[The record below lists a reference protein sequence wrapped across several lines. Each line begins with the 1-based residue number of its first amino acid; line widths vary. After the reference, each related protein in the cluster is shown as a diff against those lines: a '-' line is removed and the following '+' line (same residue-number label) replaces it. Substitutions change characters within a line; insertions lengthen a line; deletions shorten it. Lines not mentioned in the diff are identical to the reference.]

1 MGLGGFLGD
10 VGDGI
15 AKGLEKTVQGF
26 NVVDRYINPFHEEE
40 TLTARGERAAEEAAA
55 AGKAQP
61 RGLGA
66 PGLEQTMAGMRWL
79 YSNGIS
85 QPLSTFIMVG
95 SVAHK
100 ENAAAIPA
108 MFDMD
113 KWSKAWNAA
122 NHISPGQAAV
132 MDDDE
137 TVRAIN
143 SPLLYY
149 KPAGSFLPPGFND
162 LPQAQQQEILKE
174 VGMPVVGNAFI
185 EQKREN
191 SAWFK
196 YGTGAIDFGSVMFLD
211 PTIMAGKGV
220 GALHR
225 AKTVKAKPAEGW
237 TSERIDELMADSQV
251 KKLMDGIW
259 ANKDNPQLLNNTTM
273 AQRSAMGPRFGAI
286 VSTLNDPEE
295 LALFIRTGMGDVRAM
310 DELTLRNEAAGQRMR
325 NDTSRLGALDL
336 MHTRYANFPSQQRL
350 IELEMK
356 RLNAAKN
363 ADATLVER
371 YDEIIR
377 QSDMLDQLNVSR
389 WSLQRAAQRTEAQ
402 NEYLIGPARGGNRPV
417 TIRPGRGPVQFGRVG
432 VGMTYDH
439 PVPIGPNA
447 GTPIEM
453 GLVKSQ
459 LWGGGDFF
467 SGPVTLVRM
476 LKEAHPNGYMRLD
489 TLDGDSIRE
498 LRAHLARTPGIKEE
512 TRGKILNDYLKTTT
526 EGQRKALLDDVGRLS
541 AAKVAER
548 YGFEPEYG
556 AELYR
561 QHTKSRQGEVDN
573 MQRYSAALRSPEEVE
588 AGMPLHIDEFTTQGG
603 KVALSPFTVTRLI
616 NGHTFQN
623 LDEMGRILKR
633 HGSALKAIRI
643 KSGNVRDAVANSA
656 DYMSYLWK
664 FSTLFRLG
672 YIPRV
677 LSDDLA
683 GQVARLGAATMAMRI
698 GLGVKNGFTNMTT
711 WIAKPALEARRL
723 NALEGV
729 KYADEEM
736 GLLKQQIKPLE
747 SRLAGITAS
756 NEREL
761 TLAFRRHQAAQA
773 KTVGL
778 DPADLSPKALAQRQ
792 FAREREQ
799 QLRQAELRVGAGPSP
814 GKMTKLNQLKQQ
826 HDFLERFRGLSSRA
840 ADDYANQ
847 QLKVTQ
853 GSHYVEIDGQI
864 FPAAFGGKPGEY
876 YHAQIS
882 ADESVGNIFATNKQI
897 LQGNLERSFDHGA
910 KPISAAQDPVEH
922 LKAWTHAINNQIMQ
936 DPLQKR
942 FVSGE
947 FRSWEDAAVWMKS
960 DARGI
965 AYRKRLPKMIDTDDI
980 ARSQL
985 HEVNQYLHIPEIRMK
1000 ALEEGGVNPEFLE
1013 RVAPQLVDRPDV
1025 HIGQVGQS
1033 QLHHANTMDR
1043 VVQKWFEVAATI
1055 PANRMSRHPLFNQL
1069 YEGHLKS
1076 IVNSRIKQGA
1086 WEARTVEEV
1095 ERMASSAQALALRDT
1110 RRLVFDIAHRSDAAA
1125 AMRFISPFFS
1135 ATAESFQRWGRII
1148 ADKPQVVG
1156 YASAWYNAPL
1166 SLGVAQ
1172 DLDGNEI
1179 RPDGKAFDPVTGT
1192 WRMVPKSERYIVT
1205 RVPKWVAESPLGK
1218 AFNITEAGGKLALSQ
1233 NSMNLI
1239 TQGDPFFNP
1248 GVGPVVQ
1255 IPVNEFVK
1263 DKPRNAEVARELGIL
1278 PYGPATGGPGER
1290 VFATAAPKVVRDFL
1304 TAYDTSD
1311 QRYQQI
1317 KLQIMQRSI
1326 FEHKELGKPLLTPQ
1340 QIADRTRNY
1349 WLFSASSA
1357 FLQPMATQRKDP
1369 YQFFRDQYNNL
1380 RRNNPKTADDEYLER
1395 YGESHFIFAQEITES
1410 QGIAP
1415 TMKAV
1420 DLTKKWGDLIA
1431 KNPDLAPLIIG
1442 PDGDG
1447 PFSREAYAYEL
1458 NHPLV
1463 PGGAEM
1469 MRSKMSADEAMKE
1482 NKRRLGWSKF
1492 TGKMNSL
1499 TAQLHQ
1505 AGFETFEDEG
1515 AEDFKDQKKA
1525 WTSLYAEPLYP
1536 DGTTNPYYNEEW
1548 SKDFFTQDRRKYDRL
1563 IPALT
1568 RIARSP
1574 LAEQRG
1580 RSDLRVLQQY
1590 LGARRELVSQLN
1602 DLRSQELPH
1611 TLAAEANSG
1620 LRYQWVSFVDGLIES
1635 DTRFGDL
1642 YYRYLSRDMDVDVEE
1657 EAGVETEEEGGL

>member
-1 MGLGGFLGD
+1 MGLGGFLSD

-40 TLTARGERAAEEAAA
+40 TLTPGGERAAQEAASG
-55 AGKAQP
+55 GKAQQ

-100 ENAAAIPA
+100 EDSAAIPA
-108 MFDMD
+108 MFDTD

-122 NHISPGQAAV
+122 NHISPGQAAM

-137 TVRAIN
+137 TIRAIN

-149 KPAGSFLPPGFND
+149 KPAESFLPPGFND
-162 LPQAQQQEILKE
+162 LPQGQQQEILKE

-196 YGTGAIDFGSVMFLD
+196 YGTGAIDFSSVVFLD
-211 PTIMAGKGV
+211 PTIMAGKGLAAV
-220 GALHR
+220 HR
-225 AKTVKAKPAEGW
+225 SKTVMARPKEGW
-237 TSERIDELMADSQV
+237 SADKIDELMAGSQV
-251 KKLMDGIW
+251 KKMMDGIW

-295 LALFIRTGMGDVRAM
+295 LALFVRTGMGDVRAM
-310 DELTLRNEAAGQRMR
+310 DELALRNEAAGARMR
-325 NDTSRLGALDL
+325 NDTSRLSALDL
-336 MHTRYANFPSQQRL
+336 MHTRYANFPNQQRL
-350 IELEMK
+350 VELEMQ
-356 RLNAAKN
+356 RLNNAKN
-363 ADATLVER
+363 ADASLIER

-389 WSLQRAAQRTEAQ
+389 WSLDRAASRTAAQ
-402 NEYLIGPARGGNRPV
+402 NEYLAGPARGADRPV
-417 TIRPGRGPVQFGRVG
+417 TIRPGRGPIQFGNVG
-432 VGMTYDH
+432 FGLSEDASRL
-439 PVPIGPNA
+439 PLA
-447 GTPIEM
+447 GTPIDT
-453 GLVKSQ
+453 GLTKSQ
-459 LWGGGDFF
+459 LWGTGDFF

-489 TLDGDSIRE
+489 TLDNDSVRE
-498 LRAHLARTPGIKEE
+498 LRAQLARTPGIKEE

-526 EGQRKALLDDVGRLS
+526 EGQRKSLLDDVGRLS

-556 AELYR
+556 AELFR
-561 QHTKSRQGEVDN
+561 QHTKFRQGELDN
-573 MQRYSAALRSPEEVE
+573 MQRYSAALRSPDEVA

-623 LDEMGRILKR
+623 LDEMGKILKR
-633 HGSALKAIRI
+633 HGSALRAIRT

-683 GQVARLGAATMAMRI
+683 GQVARLGAATMAMRAGI
-698 GLGVKNGFTNMTT
+698 GVKNGFTNMST

-723 NALEGV
+723 NALEGI

-736 GLLKQQIKPLE
+736 ALLGGQIKPLE

-756 NEREL
+756 NEREMS
-761 TLAFRRHQAAQA
+761 LAFRRHQAAQA
-773 KTVGL
+773 KAAAV
-778 DPADLSPKALAQRQ
+778 DPADLSKKALAVRQ
-792 FAREREQ
+792 FARQREQ
-799 QLRQAELRVGAGPSP
+799 QLRQAELRVSAGPSP
-814 GKMTKLNQLKQQ
+814 GKTTRLNDLKQQ
-826 HDFLERFRGLSSRA
+826 RDFLDRYRGLSARA

-853 GSHYVEIDGQI
+853 GNQPVNIDGQV

-897 LQGNLERSFDHGA
+897 LQGNMERSFDHGA
-910 KPISAAQDPVEH
+910 KPISAAQDPAEH

-936 DPLQKR
+936 DPLSR
-942 FVSGE
+942 M
-947 FRSWEDAAVWMKS
+947 AVRGASVDDMTKWMTS
-960 DARGI
+960 DARGM
-965 AYRKRLPKMIDTDDI
+965 AYRKRLPKMIQTEDI
-980 ARSQL
+980 AASVR
-985 HEVNQYLHIPEIRMK
+985 HEVDQYMHTPEIRMK
-1000 ALEEGGVNPEFLE
+1000 AFEEGGVNPEFLE

-1043 VVQKWFEVAATI
+1043 VIQKWFKVAATI

-1069 YEGHLKS
+1069 YEGHLKG
-1076 IVNSRIKQGA
+1076 IVNSRTKQGA
-1086 WEARTVEEV
+1086 WETRTVEEV
-1095 ERMASSAQALALRDT
+1095 ERMAASAQALALRDT
-1110 RRLVFDIAHRSDAAA
+1110 RRLVFDIAHRSDAAS

-1148 ADKPQVVG
+1148 ADKPQVAG
-1156 YASAWYNAPL
+1156 YAGAWYNAPL

-1172 DLDGNEI
+1172 DLNGNDI
-1179 RPDGKAFDPVTGT
+1179 RADGKLFDPATGT

-1290 VFATAAPKVVRDFL
+1290 AFATAAPKVVRDFL
-1304 TAYDTSD
+1304 TAFDTSD

-1317 KLQIMQRSI
+1317 KLQIMQRSV
-1326 FEHKELGKPLLTPQ
+1326 FEHKELGKPLLSAGE
-1340 QIADRTRNY
+1340 IADRTRNY

-1380 RRNNPKTADDEYLER
+1380 RRNDPKTADDEYLKR

-1410 QGIAP
+1410 QGIPP

-1420 DLTKKWGDLIA
+1420 DLTKKWGNLIA
-1431 KNPDLAPLIIG
+1431 KNPELASLIIG
-1442 PDGDG
+1442 PDGNG

-1458 NHPLV
+1458 NNPLV

-1469 MRSKMSADEAMKE
+1469 MRGKISADEAMKE
-1482 NKRRLGWSKF
+1482 NQRRLGWAKY
-1492 TGKMNSL
+1492 TGRMNSL

-1515 AEDFKDQKKA
+1515 AEDFKDEKKA

-1536 DGTTNPYYNEEW
+1536 DGTENPYYNEEW
-1548 SKDFFTQDRRKYDRL
+1548 SKDFFTMDQRKYERM

-1574 LAEQRG
+1574 LAQQRN

-1590 LGARRELVSQLN
+1590 LGARRELVSQL
-1602 DLRSQELPH
+1602 DALKQEGVPH

-1657 EAGVETEEEGGL
+1657 EANPETEEEGDL